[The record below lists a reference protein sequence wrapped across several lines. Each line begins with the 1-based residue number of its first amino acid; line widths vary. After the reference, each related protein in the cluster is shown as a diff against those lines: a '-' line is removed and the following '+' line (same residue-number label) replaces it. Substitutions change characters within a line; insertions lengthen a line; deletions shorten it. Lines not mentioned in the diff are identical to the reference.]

1 MVYTRAMRP
10 VFESLEYRDILKEA
24 YEERKA
30 AMSLFSYRMM
40 GDRLEIDGSY
50 LFRVL
55 QKELH
60 LPARCLPRAIEF
72 LGLAG
77 RAAEY
82 FQLLAAYQRERGAK
96 ARQEI
101 LEKALSL
108 RDVERS
114 KLKDNELAFFRDWWV
129 VAVRCLL
136 EVVNGRANPRELAA
150 RIHPSVPE
158 KDIKKALDLLL
169 ELGLVKKAS
178 SGRLVLAQ
186 THLTASGSDKAQAVQ
201 GFQKQMLNLALESFD
216 RFPKGQ
222 RDVSTLSV
230 AIDGLAWNE
239 IREMLRESRRQIQ
252 KRVEESTHP
261 DRVMQIVMAFFPL
274 APEVES

>member
-1 MVYTRAMRP
+1 MRP
-10 VFESLEYRDILKEA
+10 VFEYLDYRDVLKDA
-24 YEERKA
+24 YEDRKA
-30 AMSLFSYRMM
+30 AMPLFSYRMM
-40 GDRLEIDGSY
+40 GDRLGVDGSY
-50 LFRVL
+50 LFRIL
-55 QKELH
+55 QKDLH
-60 LPARCLPRAIEF
+60 LPARCHPRAVEY
-72 LGLAG
+72 LGLSG

-82 FQLLAAYQRERGAK
+82 FLLLAAYQRERGAK

-114 KLKDNELAFFRDWWV
+114 RLEDSELAFFRDWWV

-136 EVVNGRANPRELAA
+136 EVVDGRANPQELAA
-150 RIHPSVPE
+150 RLRPQVPE
-158 KDIKKALDLLL
+158 GDVRRALDLLL
-169 ELGLVKKAS
+169 ELGLVKKVS
-178 SGRLVLAQ
+178 SGRLALAQ
-186 THLTASGSDKAQAVQ
+186 THVTAIGDDKAKAVRE
-201 GFQKQMLNLALESFD
+201 FQIRMLQLAQESFE

-230 AIDGLAWNE
+230 AIDESACRD

-252 KRVEESTHP
+252 KRVEEATHP

-274 APEVES
+274 APSEDAR